1 MTSRQ
6 IPILTIGL
14 TLILIGLHFL
24 AVDETRLYFSATDIV
39 RGETWRLITGH
50 FIHAD
55 TQHLFWNCLGLLVL
69 GTLIERHSRSMLWT
83 TLFAGIASVNVLLL
97 TPLSQL
103 DYYCGLSGV
112 LNTLLLLAL
121 WFEWKRTR
129 SWLVILIG
137 CGSIAKV
144 IIELTL
150 GSSIVTHISWP
161 PYVWSHVAGLAGG
174 LIVILTQ
181 TLITQ
186 RHYTE
191 IAANR
196 DWTLPIH
203 KRNRFV
209 FNSLSAP
216 DFTIKF
222 LHRTGE

>member
-14 TLILIGLHFL
+14 TMMLIGFHFL
-24 AVDETRLYFSATDIV
+24 VVDKTQLYFSATDIA

-50 FIHAD
+50 FMHAD

-69 GTLIERHSRSMLWT
+69 GALIERHSRPILWAA
-83 TLFAGIASVNVLLL
+83 LCAGIASVSILLL
-97 TPLSQL
+97 TPFSQL

-121 WFEWKRTR
+121 WLEWRRTR

-144 IIELTL
+144 IIELTS

-161 PYVWSHVAGLAGG
+161 PYAWSHIAGLAGG
-174 LIVILTQ
+174 LIVISGLSVPFG
-181 TLITQ
+181 
-186 RHYTE
+186 RHP
-191 IAANR
+191 AVVHNQ
-196 DWTLPIH
+196 
-203 KRNRFV
+203 
-209 FNSLSAP
+209 
-216 DFTIKF
+216 
-222 LHRTGE
+222 